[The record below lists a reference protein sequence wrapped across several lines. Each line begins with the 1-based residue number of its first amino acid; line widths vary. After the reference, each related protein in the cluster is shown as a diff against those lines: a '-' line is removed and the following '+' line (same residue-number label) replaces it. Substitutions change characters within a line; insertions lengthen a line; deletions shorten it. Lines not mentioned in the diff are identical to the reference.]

1 MLKIVYAF
9 FLGILLAIS
18 VGMGVAAF
26 YPQPEGPT
34 YPSELNFVNKEP
46 TQQQQQSQKD
56 FDAQQRAWEDKMKPY
71 NRNVSIITMV
81 AALVFMAIGLLL
93 EQKIGV
99 LADGILLGG
108 VLTLLYSMGRGFA
121 SQNSKYSFVVALIGV
136 VIAIALG
143 YLRFIKPD
151 HRLALKP

>member
-46 TQQQQQSQKD
+46 TQQQQQSLPLSAMAWRAGTTPNHTAHAKAKTAKARTTKPK
-56 FDAQQRAWEDKMKPY
+56 FDDLFIFHLLFDEWWINDNYYQPKPP
-71 NRNVSIITMV
+71 S
-81 AALVFMAIGLLL
+81 
-93 EQKIGV
+93 
-99 LADGILLGG
+99 
-108 VLTLLYSMGRGFA
+108 
-121 SQNSKYSFVVALIGV
+121 
-136 VIAIALG
+136 
-143 YLRFIKPD
+143 
-151 HRLALKP
+151 RLAKLRLKLFRHNSANLDLNSLVILKC